1 MASDR
6 MIRAAMRESET
17 VNGWPYSLRYFWTQL
32 WGYCDD
38 FGRGRRDPR
47 LVKAGTLPIDDEAT
61 VEVVDRWMSGLESA
75 GVIRG
80 YVIDGKD
87 YFEVVNWDEH
97 QEITYRKKTGV
108 PGPDGVLPNSGKS
121 SGKFQKVLH
130 EGEGEGEREVEGEG
144 ARGARPPAF
153 CPKHPTGT
161 DQPCRGCGDAR
172 RERAAWDK
180 AQKDWTPTTAKPK
193 PEECPHPAKRIV
205 GDYCDRCGGR
215 VK

>member
-1 MASDR
+1 VASDR

-17 VNGWPYSLRYFWTQL
+17 VNGWPYALRYFWTQL

-75 GVIRG
+75 GVIRA

-97 QEITYRKKTGV
+97 QEITYKKKTGV
-108 PGPDGVLPNSGKS
+108 PAPDGRFPTPGKS
-121 SGKFQKVLH
+121 SGKFQKSPQ
-130 EGEGEGEREVEGEG
+130 EGEGEREGEIEGG
-144 ARGARPPAF
+144 DVQNTPPPPF
-153 CPKHPTGT
+153 CPKHPKGT
-161 DQPCRGCGDAR
+161 DDPCRACGNAR
-172 RERAAWDK
+172 RNRTAWESEQKNKPIGLGKRPRKGDHPCVDDGNGWCPKCGEKAA
-180 AQKDWTPTTAKPK
+180 
-193 PEECPHPAKRIV
+193 
-205 GDYCDRCGGR
+205 
-215 VK
+215 